1 MKTLFWNYRTKS
13 RRCNRRLGL
22 AKSLFCNDLHVCY
35 YHSNYLRQVL
45 IDWFSFSWLYTITLV
60 VISFTEI
67 DSRLACNAKGLKF
80 FCPQIWK
87 VITGIW
93 NQILAQI
100 FCIMLK
106 EISEIHILHTICSWH
121 KDVPVRP
128 KVIWPRS
135 QSHHQ
140 HGILCWVHTVLK
152 KKYKK
157 IHTWSWQGML
167 MTLRCV
173 MTLTQSHF
181 IKVNQIINNLHF
193 ITCSTREEPLNFCL
207 LYTKYMIVLYK
218 SIFLNWRKI

>member
-1 MKTLFWNYRTKS
+1 MIEFQLILTYLFLPFSVCRKPYSWDSSMSVKMKTLFWNYRTKS

-80 FCPQIWK
+80 FCPRIWK

-128 KVIWPRS
+128 KVIWLKS

-140 HGILCWVHTVLK
+140 HGILCRVHTVLI

-157 IHTWSWQGML
+157 FIYGVDKGCSW
-167 MTLRCV
+167 
-173 MTLTQSHF
+173 H
-181 IKVNQIINNLHF
+181 
-193 ITCSTREEPLNFCL
+193 
-207 LYTKYMIVLYK
+207 
-218 SIFLNWRKI
+218 